1 MTDDIDEDE
10 LKGRVGQALQK
21 YKVKEEKTDA
31 LDPILAGSRDN
42 VTPSKA
48 DNIVMKDEYEAENIV
63 TGSQDNVT
71 PSKEDNNDIVTPS
84 KANNIVPK
92 DESRSRDNVTPSK
105 ADNIFTNDEYE
116 VKKLVNIC
124 YNDLDGSNKHEI
136 KFKVDVDI
144 VSGGPPC
151 QGDILRFFNGCLA
164 RYDLPPFLLPTH
176 DVVFK

>member
-10 LKGRVGQALQK
+10 LKGRQALQK

-31 LDPILAGSRDN
+31 LDPILAGSRDD

-48 DNIVMKDEYEAENIV
+48 DNIG
-63 TGSQDNVT
+63 T
-71 PSKEDNNDIVTPS
+71 VTPS

-92 DESRSRDNVTPSK
+92 VESRSRDNVTPSK
-105 ADNIFTNDEYE
+105 ANNIFMNDEYE

-124 YNDLDGSNKHEI
+124 YNDLDGSNKREI

-144 VSGGPPC
+144 ISGGPPC
-151 QGDILRFFNGCLA
+151 QGKIKTL
-164 RYDLPPFLLPTH
+164 DLTDFDTQ
-176 DVVFK
+176 